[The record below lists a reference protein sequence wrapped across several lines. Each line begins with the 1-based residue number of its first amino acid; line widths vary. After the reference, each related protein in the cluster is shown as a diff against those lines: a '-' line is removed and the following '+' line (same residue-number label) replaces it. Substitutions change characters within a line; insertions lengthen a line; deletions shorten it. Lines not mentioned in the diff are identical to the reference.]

1 MFLVLAAGLAFV
13 LPLALSRIPGWRMAS
28 VRAEGR
34 TPGSA
39 AEPVRYIGEVQADTS
54 HDGGLAPAVGV
65 KNYQVMRAN
74 RKSPQLSQGFDWTYN
89 HAPMLAYWN
98 GRFYLEYLSGPF
110 DEHVP
115 PGQSLLTTSKD
126 GRTWEA
132 PQVSFPVYDLEDGS
146 QAIMHQR
153 MGFYVAPN
161 GRLLV
166 LGFYGLLPSP
176 NNGHGIGRVVREV
189 YKDGRLGPIYF
200 IRYNSHK
207 GWNES
212 NTRYPLFKSSPD
224 AGFREACAALL
235 ENKLIT
241 LQWWEEDRSEDGFYP
256 VSDGLKSEAMSYSQ
270 IQYRPGAAS
279 QVTGGLKAFSFY
291 HRPDGKVVGFWKFA
305 KSALSADEGK
315 TWSEI
320 TALPTIVTAGA
331 KIWGQKTKDG
341 RFALVYN
348 PTTDNK
354 HRWPLAI
361 VTGDD
366 GITFDNLLCVHGEV
380 PPRRFSGLFKDFG
393 PQYVRGIVEGNGV
406 PPGNSLWVTYSVN
419 KEDIWASEIPLP
431 VHGKVNA
438 PVADSFEGSDSA
450 RDWNLYSPVWAPVSL
465 AGTPDGA
472 GQCLE
477 LRDKDP
483 YDYAKAVRVFPAA
496 RRVNVEF
503 RVWARQ
509 TDHGRLEIE
518 ILDSTGKR
526 PFRLLFEDSAQIR
539 VGSGHSLIPAGRFAA
554 ARWHRFSLAVDAE
567 AGEYDLSV
575 DGRKAVTK
583 GKLVEPSAALERFL
597 VRTGIYRTEP
607 LASIPTLP
615 GTDLPGADDPVNEAV
630 YYVDDVK
637 IGQSI
642 PRSPDLQEN

>member
-1 MFLVLAAGLAFV
+1 MVVILTTSLVFGLAGV
-13 LPLALSRIPGWRMAS
+13 ESVKALTDGAK
-28 VRAEGR
+28 
-34 TPGSA
+34 PGSA
-39 AEPVRYIGEVQADTS
+39 FEPVRYVGQVQADTS
-54 HDGGLAPAVGV
+54 HDGGLPPVVGV

-74 RKSPQLSQGFDWTYN
+74 RKFPRLTQGFDWTYN

-115 PGQSLLTTSKD
+115 PGQSLLTSSKD
-126 GRTWEA
+126 GRTWDV
-132 PQVSFPVYDLEDGS
+132 PQVSFPVYDLKDGG

-200 IRYNSHK
+200 IRYNTHK
-207 GWNES
+207 GWNEG

-224 AGFREACAALL
+224 AGLREACSALL
-235 ENKLIT
+235 ENKLVT

-291 HRPDGKVVGFWKFA
+291 HRSDGKVVGLWKFA
-305 KSALSADEGK
+305 KSALSADDGK
-315 TWSEI
+315 TWTEI
-320 TALPTIVTAGA
+320 TTLPTIITAGA
-331 KIWGQKTKDG
+331 KVWGQKTKDG

-348 PTTDNK
+348 PTVDNK
-354 HRWPLAI
+354 HRWPLGI
-361 VTGDD
+361 VSGDD
-366 GITFDNLLCVHGEV
+366 GVTFDTLLCVHGEV
-380 PPRRFSGLFKDFG
+380 PPRRFNGLFKDFG

-406 PPGNSLWVTYSVN
+406 PPGNSMWVTYSMN
-419 KEDIWASEIPLP
+419 KEDIWVSEIPLP
-431 VHGKVNA
+431 VRGKADA
-438 PVADSFEGSDSA
+438 PVADSFENPDSV
-450 RDWNLYSPVWAPVSL
+450 RGWNLYSPLWAPVL
-465 AGTPDGA
+465 VAAAPDGSGNA
-472 GQCLE
+472 LE

-483 YDYAKAVRVFPAA
+483 YDYGKAVRVFPASN
-496 RRVNVEF
+496 RVNVEF

-509 TDHGRLEIE
+509 NDHGRLEIE
-518 ILDSTGKR
+518 LLDSKGKR

-539 VGSGHSLIPAGRFAA
+539 AGSGDSLIPAGRFTAG
-554 ARWHRFSLAVDAE
+554 RWHQLSLAVDKAT
-567 AGEYDLSV
+567 GEYDLTL
-575 DGRKAVTK
+575 DGKKTVTK
-583 GKLVEPSAALERFL
+583 GKLVEPSDALERFL
-597 VRTGIYRTEP
+597 VRTGICRTEP
-607 LASIPTLP
+607 LSTMPTLP
-615 GTDLPGADDPVNEAV
+615 GTDLPGADDPVSEAI

-637 IGQSI
+637 IGQ
-642 PRSPDLQEN
+642 